1 MTGTGPLDAVTC
13 YQVVYY
19 VVEKAIKETTA
30 PKGCEAYFE
39 WAKRIPS
46 PPSCSFEL
54 ASALCTSVSHTK
66 NVGLECFFQIEISE
80 KELKKQI
87 GDKLGSVEHE
97 ILRNIA
103 LNERDQ
109 PIVINIGRFVRNFYN
124 GDLVMTENQL
134 KLLESL

>member
-1 MTGTGPLDAVTC
+1 MG
-13 YQVVYY
+13 
-19 VVEKAIKETTA
+19 I
-30 PKGCEAYFE
+30 
-39 WAKRIPS
+39 
-46 PPSCSFEL
+46 
-54 ASALCTSVSHTK
+54 
-66 NVGLECFFQIEISE
+66 CFL
-80 KELKKQI
+80 KELMEHI

-109 PIVINIGRFVRNFYN
+109 PIVIKIGRFVRNFFN

>member
-19 VVEKAIKETTA
+19 VVEKAIKETIP

-46 PPSCSFEL
+46 PQSYSFEL

-87 GDKLGSVEHE
+87 GNKLGSVEYE
-97 ILRNIA
+97 ILRNIS
-103 LNERDQ
+103 LNERNQ
-109 PIVINIGRFVRNFYN
+109 PIVINIGRFVRNFFN

>member
-1 MTGTGPLDAVTC
+1 MTGTGTLDAVTC
-13 YQVVYY
+13 YHVVYY
-19 VVEKAIKETTA
+19 VVEKAIKESIA

-46 PPSCSFEL
+46 PQSYSFEL

-66 NVGLECFFQIEISE
+66 NVGLECFFQIEIS
-80 KELKKQI
+80 KNELMEQI

-97 ILRNIA
+97 ILRNIS
-103 LNERDQ
+103 LNERNH
-109 PIVINIGRFVRNFYN
+109 PIVINIGGFVRNFFN

>member
-19 VVEKAIKETTA
+19 VVKKAIKETTA

-54 ASALCTSVSHTK
+54 ASALCTSVSHSN

-80 KELKKQI
+80 KELMEQI

-109 PIVINIGRFVRNFYN
+109 PIVINIGRFVRNFFN